1 LRTAC
6 ETAKRNLSASSV
18 ANIEIDSLFEGQ
30 DFITTLTRAKFENLC
45 DDLFKKTMNPV
56 EQVLRD
62 SKLSKSNIDEIVLVG
77 GSTRIPK
84 IQSLLSDFFNGAP
97 IPSEWYKPNF
107 ELPP

>member
-1 LRTAC
+1 MEYFIHEFKRLHKKDISENKRSLRRLRTAC

-45 DDLFKKTMNPV
+45 DDLFKKTMDPV

-62 SKLSKSNIDEIVLVG
+62 SKLSKSNIDEILLVG
-77 GSTRIPK
+77 VV
-84 IQSLLSDFFNGAP
+84 Q
-97 IPSEWYKPNF
+97 EVC
-107 ELPP
+107 